1 MDHGFL
7 DLCFPLTSVA
17 PTLDAG
23 VLQVLAATTVGCTA
37 AEVHRR
43 LGRGSD
49 EGVRKVLARLVRQGV
64 VLVETPA
71 RYPIYHLNR
80 EHIAVPH
87 IEALT
92 RVRGELFD
100 RIREEVAN
108 WEVEPIHA
116 GLFGSFARGTA
127 DSDSDIDV
135 LLVRPVAWPTSK
147 RPPGWSNLAAWT
159 TRSERGPATPL
170 RSSTSRRPHW
180 ARWLAKPIPWSTH
193 GEPTISPCT
202 VNASS
207 TCFGGCDDS
216 APPWSCCRVFARR
229 MPREAG
235 ASSSV
240 LEVADLV
247 LTEDRREAHVAAAL
261 AVLAGIA
268 AADAICG
275 FSLRKWSRGQ
285 DHTQAVKL
293 LGEVA
298 LSDTTVPAKLQRLLA
313 DKDAAHYSPTLITVE
328 KAKTWCARQ
337 PRC

>member
-1 MDHGFL
+1 MDL
-7 DLCFPLTSVA
+7 SFPLASVA

-23 VLQVLAATTVGCTA
+23 VLQVLVATTVGCTA

-80 EHIAVPH
+80 EHVAVPH

-135 LLVRPVAWPTSK
+135 LLVRP
-147 RPPGWSNLAAWT
+147 
-159 TRSERGPATPL
+159 
-170 RSSTSRRPHW
+170 
-180 ARWLAKPIPWSTH
+180 
-193 GEPTISPCT
+193 
-202 VNASS
+202 
-207 TCFGGCDDS
+207 
-216 APPWSCCRVFARR
+216 
-229 MPREAG
+229 
-235 ASSSV
+235 
-240 LEVADLV
+240 
-247 LTEDRREAHVAAAL
+247 AAL
-261 AVLAGIA
+261 ADIEEATWVEQLGRLDHQIRTWTGNAAQIIDLTLATLGQMARETDPLVDSWRADDIPVHGERVL
-268 AADAICG
+268 DL
-275 FSLRKWSRGQ
+275 LR
-285 DHTQAVKL
+285 
-293 LGEVA
+293 
-298 LSDTTVPAKLQRLLA
+298 RL
-313 DKDAAHYSPTLITVE
+313 
-328 KAKTWCARQ
+328 R
-337 PRC
+337 